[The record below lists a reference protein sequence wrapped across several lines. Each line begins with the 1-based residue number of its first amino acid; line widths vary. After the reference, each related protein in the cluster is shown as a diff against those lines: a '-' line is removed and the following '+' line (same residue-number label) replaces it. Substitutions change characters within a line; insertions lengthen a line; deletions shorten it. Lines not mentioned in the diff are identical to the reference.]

1 MVAREDATASP
12 DLVVRPATH
21 IDHGHLPR
29 VLGGAAVADLD
40 GRAVEPDPDRGI
52 RLIEPRIV
60 EARRDDVLHG
70 VPLRHARDEGAHQE
84 TGDRGI
90 AVRKMKNVGLPAP
103 LLPRLSP
110 PPGKAHPL
118 KTRKAQ
124 RLEGRDRIDADARLT
139 MGPLLEVGD
148 HLGIDPSVVSEEVGI
163 ADPLQPGPLLVRRKA
178 RQVIHRLLVEAEE
191 IVPSFLGEGRLGGER
206 SPTGLLVPVPLA
218 SLVLDHQAINAEGLP
233 VEEDALTETERV
245 VEIPIECL
253 VELLDVDADSTRSAL
268 ATAL

>member
-1 MVAREDATASP
+1 
-12 DLVVRPATH
+12 
-21 IDHGHLPR
+21 
-29 VLGGAAVADLD
+29 
-40 GRAVEPDPDRGI
+40 
-52 RLIEPRIV
+52 
-60 EARRDDVLHG
+60 
-70 VPLRHARDEGAHQE
+70 
-84 TGDRGI
+84 
-90 AVRKMKNVGLPAP
+90 MKNVRVPAP

-148 HLGIDPSVVSEEVGI
+148 HLGIDPRVGSQKVGI
-163 ADPLQPGPLLVRRKA
+163 ADPLQPGPLLVRREA

-206 SPTGLLVPVPLA
+206 STTGLLVPVPLA
-218 SLVLDHQAINAEGLP
+218 SLVLDCSTVSSHPLGDYQAIHAEGLP

-245 VEIPIECL
+245 VEIPIERL
-253 VELLDVDADSTRSAL
+253 VELLDIDAELHQERL